1 MMYAIIETGGKQYRV
16 EEDKAIRV
24 EKLPTEQGEEVVFD
38 RVLLYSDGAET
49 KIGRPYLENC
59 RVKGKVTLQGR
70 GRKIVVFKY
79 KPKKNYRRKK
89 GHRQPFTEVLIK
101 QIEVATK

>member
-1 MMYAIIETGGKQYRV
+1 MYAIIETGGKQYRV
-16 EEDKAIRV
+16 EEGKAVRI
-24 EKLPTEQGEEVVFD
+24 EKLELEKGEEVVFD
-38 RVLLYSDGAET
+38 RVLLCNDGSSTEV
-49 KIGRPYLENC
+49 GRPYLEKC
-59 RVKGKVTLQGR
+59 RVKGMVTRQGR

-101 QIEVATK
+101 QIEL